1 MSLNNSNYYE
11 QSDSENDSEKGIGD
25 ETRRSRPDQSD
36 IGSNHGKIPSLVS
49 NILYEIW
56 QKFECQERHS
66 ERRMKCPNCG
76 FRCIVVWDFTE
87 HII

>member
-49 NILYEIW
+49 IILYEFGKSLNAKRDT
-56 QKFECQERHS
+56 QK
-66 ERRMKCPNCG
+66 G
-76 FRCIVVWDFTE
+76 G
-87 HII
+87 